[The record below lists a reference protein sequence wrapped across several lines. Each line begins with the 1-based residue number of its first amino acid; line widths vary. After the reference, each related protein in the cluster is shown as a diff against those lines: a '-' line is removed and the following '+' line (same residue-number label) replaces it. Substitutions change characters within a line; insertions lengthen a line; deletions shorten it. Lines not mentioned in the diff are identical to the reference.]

1 MSERYRML
9 GQFRQGVG
17 LAAVG
22 LALMVGQGCKKKQA
36 PAVAQPVVHAAPRP
50 APPDFPDDPP
60 EPLNVD
66 QPVHHAARH
75 VAPPPVVQ
83 APRPVVDPNALAEAQ
98 RQRDATLFQ
107 QQQAA
112 SQRQQQELNGVVQRS
127 YKLQQDQQAEPR
139 IQDLPEV
146 PITQQVVPGQE
157 PPRIQD
163 NPNMPQAQQAE
174 PAPTD
179 GNSEQQSDP
188 AQQMPQPQNF

>member
-1 MSERYRML
+1 ML
-9 GQFRQGVG
+9 GWFRQGVG

-22 LALMVGQGCKKKQA
+22 LVLMVGQGCKKKQA
-36 PAVAQPVVHAAPRP
+36 PAPVQPMVRVAPRP

-66 QPVHHAARH
+66 QPVHHSARH
-75 VAPPPVVQ
+75 VAPPPPVVP

-146 PITQQVVPGQE
+146 PITQPVVPGQE

-163 NPNMPQAQQAE
+163 NPNMPQPQQAE
-174 PAPTD
+174 PAPMD
-179 GNSEQQSDP
+179 GNSEQQGDP
-188 AQQMPQPQNF
+188 AQQGQPPQDF

>member
-1 MSERYRML
+1 MQGR
-9 GQFRQGVG
+9 FRQGAG

-22 LALMVGQGCKKKQA
+22 LALVAGQGCKKKQA
-36 PAVAQPVVHAAPRP
+36 PAVVQPVVRAAPRP
-50 APPDFPDDPP
+50 APVDFPDDPP
-60 EPLNVD
+60 EPVNLD
-66 QPVHHAARH
+66 QPVHHSARR
-75 VAPPPVVQ
+75 VAPAPVVP
-83 APRPVVDPNALAEAQ
+83 APRPVFDPNAAAEAQ

-127 YKLQQDQQAEPR
+127 QKLQQQQQSEPR

-146 PITQQVVPGQE
+146 PITQPVVPGQE

-163 NPNMPQAQQAE
+163 NPNMPQPQQAE
-174 PAPTD
+174 PAPMD

-188 AQQMPQPQNF
+188 GQQVQPPQNF